1 MTYAELV
8 DKIRNYTEVT
18 STVLT
23 DAIVNGF
30 IEDAEWKIFREVDT
44 DAGRRYKTAQLIAG
58 TRFIDEPTNAL
69 VVRSLQV
76 VDSDGVAEADNR
88 NFLQY
93 RDTSFMSE
101 FNPTN
106 AQGVP
111 KYYSLWDDNTIV
123 VAPIPDAT
131 YTLQLNYILKPPGLS
146 STNTTT
152 YLSLNFPNGLL
163 YACLIEAL
171 SFLKGPNDLLQLYE
185 GKYKQVLEGFSIEQM
200 GRRRRDEYQSGVPR
214 IGK

>member
-8 DKIRNYTEVT
+8 TKIRNYTEVD

-23 DAIVNGF
+23 DTIVNGF
-30 IEDAEWKIFREVDT
+30 IEDAEWRIQRDVDMDT
-44 DAGRRYKTAQLIAG
+44 NRRYETANVVAS
-58 TRFIDEPTNAL
+58 TRFIDTPDNCL
-69 VVRSLQV
+69 IIRSAQI
-76 VDSDGVAEADNR
+76 VDSDGVGVADNR
-88 NFLQY
+88 EFLQY

-106 AQGVP
+106 STGVP
-111 KYYSLWDDNTIV
+111 KYYSWWDADTIV
-123 VAPIPDAT
+123 LAPTPNAT
-131 YTLQLNYILKPPGLS
+131 YTIQVNFILKDPGLS
-146 STNTTT
+146 STNTQT
-152 YLSLNFPNGLL
+152 YLSKYFPNGLL
-163 YACLIEAL
+163 YACLIEAF

-185 GKYKQVLEGFSIEQM
+185 GKYKQVVEGFAIEQM